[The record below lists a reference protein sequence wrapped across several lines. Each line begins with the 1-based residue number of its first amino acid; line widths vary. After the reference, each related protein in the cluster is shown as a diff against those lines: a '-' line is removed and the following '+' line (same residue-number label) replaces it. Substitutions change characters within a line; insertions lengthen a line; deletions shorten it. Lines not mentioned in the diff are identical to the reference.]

1 MKDYLI
7 SVGLCRLPKGK
18 LWSVCPFPAAWVG
31 EDWRGRFRVFH
42 FIFWRLI
49 MWIAHLPCFLS
60 ASSSHLPYHTELIA
74 WDCWEMK
81 CNVQCWCNIWAP
93 NMKPYI
99 LIFFIKIS
107 FSLDQIKVLGPRYWP
122 VVFHR
127 DKNWDKIKWVSW
139 LYAFFLYSN
148 KHIDWRNRHHQCHC
162 VIVLIFRHLLCITKW
177 TLSQLA
183 YKPISWWIVNDAI
196 SLAFHF
202 ILQFLESL
210 SSYSYLLFC
219 GLLLLLQHQYHEET
233 LW

>member
-60 ASSSHLPYHTELIA
+60 ASSSHLPYHTELTA

-107 FSLDQIKVLGPRYWP
+107 FLLIRSKSWDLDTGQLSFIKTKTGIKSSEFTPFRFHDCMHFFYIQINTLTEG
-122 VVFHR
+122 
-127 DKNWDKIKWVSW
+127 IGIIS
-139 LYAFFLYSN
+139 
-148 KHIDWRNRHHQCHC
+148 
-162 VIVLIFRHLLCITKW
+162 VIVL
-177 TLSQLA
+177 
-183 YKPISWWIVNDAI
+183 
-196 SLAFHF
+196 
-202 ILQFLESL
+202 
-210 SSYSYLLFC
+210 
-219 GLLLLLQHQYHEET
+219 
-233 LW
+233 